1 MQMQSIVI
9 KAHGG
14 PEVLENQSVP
24 VPQPSAGEVLVQ
36 NKAVGVNFVDT
47 QHRAGL
53 YYLVNLPLVPGT
65 EAAGIVTAVGEGVS
79 EFAAGDRVAYAGY
92 MGGVY
97 AQYTVVP
104 VTQLVAVPDNLDFTV
119 AAGGLMQAM
128 TAHALVYEV
137 YPVKRGDCVL
147 VHAAGSG
154 VGLLLVQM
162 AKRRG
167 ATIIGAVSS
176 LEKARQA
183 QAVGANY
190 VINYRETALEGEVM
204 RLTDG
209 KGVRVIYDGVSGPDL
224 PKNFDMLQ
232 PRGWLVVYGQSGGAA
247 PQIDITRLSGI
258 GGNGNNGSLNLTWAT
273 LSEYNRERAA
283 LVRRAATVFD
293 WLARGT
299 IKINIAA
306 TFPLSQAADAHRL
319 LESRQVAGKLVLL
332 P

>member
-1 MQMQSIVI
+1 MQMQSMII

-14 PEVLENQSVP
+14 PEVLESQTVP
-24 VPQPSAGEVLVQ
+24 IPQPSAGEVLVQ
-36 NKAVGVNFVDT
+36 HKAIGVNFVDT

-53 YYLVNLPLVPGT
+53 YYPVTLPLIPGT
-65 EAAGIVTAVGEGVS
+65 EAAGIVTVVGAGVT
-79 EFAAGDRVAYAGY
+79 EFTIGNRVAYAGY
-92 MGGVY
+92 MSGVY
-97 AQYTVVP
+97 AEYAVVP
-104 VTQLVAVPDNLDFTV
+104 VTQLVAVPENLDFTV

-128 TAHALVYEV
+128 TAHALVYDI

-167 ATIIGAVSS
+167 ATVIGTVSS
-176 LEKARQA
+176 PEKARQA
-183 QAVGANY
+183 QAAGAKY
-190 VINYRETALEGEVM
+190 VINYRETDFEAEVM

-209 KGVRVIYDGVSGPDL
+209 KGVQVIYDGVSGPDL
-224 PKNFDMLQ
+224 PKGFNVLQ

-247 PQIDITRLSGI
+247 PPFDITRLSGI
-258 GGNGNNGSLNLTWAT
+258 GGNGNNGSLIVTWAT
-273 LSEYNRERAA
+273 LSEYNRNRAD

-293 WLARGT
+293 WLTKGT

-306 TFPLSQAADAHRL
+306 TFPLGQAADAHRL
-319 LESRQVAGKLVLL
+319 LESRQVAGKLILL

>member
-1 MQMQSIVI
+1 MQMQSVI
-9 KAHGG
+9 IRAHGG
-14 PEVLENQSVP
+14 PEVLENQTVP

-36 NKAVGVNFVDT
+36 HKAVGVNFVDT

-53 YYLVNLPLVPGT
+53 YYPVDLPLVPGT
-65 EAAGIVTAVGEGVS
+65 EAAGIVTTVGAGVT
-79 EFAAGDRVAYAGY
+79 EFAPGDRVAYAGY

-97 AQYTVVP
+97 AEYTVVP
-104 VTQLVAVPDNLDFTV
+104 VTQLVAVPDKLDFTV

-162 AKRRG
+162 AKLCG
-167 ATIIGAVSS
+167 ATVIGAVSS
-176 LEKARQA
+176 PEKARQA
-183 QAVGANY
+183 QAAGTTF
-190 VINYRETALEGEVM
+190 VINYRETDLEAEIM
-204 RLTDG
+204 RLTEG
-209 KGVRVIYDGVSGPDL
+209 KGVHVIYDGVSGPDL
-224 PKNFDMLQ
+224 PKNFNMLQ

-247 PQIDITRLSGI
+247 PLLDITRLSGI

-273 LSEYNRERAA
+273 LSEYNRERAD
-283 LVRRAATVFD
+283 LVHRAATVFD
-293 WLARGT
+293 WLADGI
-299 IKINIAA
+299 IKLNIAA